1 MKEKSF
7 FKEPLEN
14 SENGV
19 LAALWR
25 RLVNNNIFMQK
36 YLGVKLKSYLSK
48 EQKSISGETI
58 KTKKKHSIEND
69 IHGGKMTF
77 PVFMHLLFN
86 LMNAKELSITVRVK
100 LEYGEDII
108 DTITIENPNATK
120 TREGVISGNIENKT
134 DGNDDSGSTEQK

>member
-1 MKEKSF
+1 MKDTSF

-25 RLVNNNIFMQK
+25 RLVTNNIFMQK
-36 YLGVKLKSYLSK
+36 YLGVKLKAYLNK

-69 IHGGKMTF
+69 IHGGRMTF

-86 LMNAKELSITVRVK
+86 LMNAKEMSITVRVK

-108 DTITIENPNATK
+108 DTITVKNPNIK
-120 TREGVISGNIENKT
+120 ETREGVISGNIENKS
-134 DGNDDSGSTEQK
+134 DGKDDSGSTKQD